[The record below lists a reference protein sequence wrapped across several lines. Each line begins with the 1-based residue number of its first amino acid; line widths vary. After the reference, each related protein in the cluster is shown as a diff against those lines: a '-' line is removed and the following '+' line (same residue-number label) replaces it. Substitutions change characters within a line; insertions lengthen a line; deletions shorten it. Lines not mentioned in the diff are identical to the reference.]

1 MTKIT
6 WNFEL
11 EGLVNTTMDDSS
23 VPGDNINTHI
33 KGGGWSTQSYVRGV
47 RFFQGKSYSWGDE
60 WGRASYTE
68 DSGHESYKER
78 WIAFKWQNSGK
89 SKTGFPI
96 QSHLGVSVG
105 TICQLHTI
113 NKRRIDL
120 LYGWLWNKSVQD
132 IYIYPC
138 MQTHC
143 STVLKGWR

>member
-1 MTKIT
+1 MTAQFLLITYLHKRRRVKI
-6 WNFEL
+6 L
-11 EGLVNTTMDDSS
+11 RAMS
-23 VPGDNINTHI
+23 
-33 KGGGWSTQSYVRGV
+33 GGVSFSQR
-47 RFFQGKSYSWGDE
+47 KSYSWGGE

-105 TICQLHTI
+105 TICQLPPI

-120 LYGWLWNKSVQD
+120 LYGRLWNKSVQD

-143 STVLKGWR
+143 STVLI